1 MTTEFALLRGLAG
14 GERRQLLATC
24 TPRRFKRREILCH
37 EGDPGDTLHLVV
49 SGLLLIR
56 VATPLGYTATLTVV
70 GPGDAFGELALL
82 SPDAKRTATVEAAE
96 TAETLSLGRAQ
107 LTALRTAYPA
117 IDRMLTDTLVEQVR
131 RLSGMVLEALYL
143 PVEARVLRRLV
154 NLARIYGGPAPIA
167 EIRLTQDDLA
177 SMAGTTR
184 VTANKI
190 LRDLEDRGIVE
201 LRRGRIV
208 VTDRAALISAANTH
222 H

>member
-1 MTTEFALLRGLAG
+1 MTTEFALLRGLTE
-14 GERRQLLATC
+14 GERRQLLASC

-37 EGDPGDTLHLVV
+37 EGDPGDTLHLVK

-56 VATPLGYTATLTVV
+56 VATPLGYTATLSVI

-82 SPDAKRTATVEAAE
+82 SPEAKRTATVEAAE
-96 TAETLSLGRAQ
+96 NAETLSLSRAQ
-107 LTALRTAYPA
+107 LTALRATYPGVE
-117 IDRMLTDTLVEQVR
+117 RMLTDTLVEQVR

-143 PVEARVLRRLV
+143 PVEARVVRRLV

-190 LRDLEDRGIVE
+190 LRELEDRGIVE

-208 VTDRAALISAANTH
+208 VTDRRALVAAANAH